1 MENESPKLKL
11 VVGLGNPGPRHSQTR
26 HNAGRWWTRAVAENC
41 GARFAAKIRPRGEL
55 AECDGVRVFHPDC
68 FMNESG
74 TPAAAAAKKCA
85 AKPEEILVAHDEVD
99 LPPGAVKL
107 KFGGGEAG
115 HNGLRD
121 ISARLGGRQYWR
133 LRIGVGKP
141 PGGKDDVPDHV
152 LQKPRPPEREQI
164 ESAIARAVDAW
175 PHLAKGDFARAALL
189 LHTSPEKTNRKM
201 NPTPDATPN
210 PTPNPDAT
218 PTPKPK
224 GDSS

>member
-11 VVGLGNPGPRHSQTR
+11 VVGLGNPGPRYSQTR
-26 HNAGRWWTRAVAENC
+26 HNAGRWWTSALAGRC
-41 GARFAAKIRPRGEL
+41 GAKFSAKTRQRGEL
-55 AECDGVRVFHPDC
+55 AECDGVKVFHPDC

-74 TPAAAAAKKCA
+74 GPTAAAAKKCA

-121 ISARLGGRQYWR
+121 ISARLGARQYWR
-133 LRIGVGKP
+133 LRVGVGKP

-164 ESAIARAVDAW
+164 ESAVARAVDAW
-175 PHLAKGDFARAALL
+175 QHLAKGDFARAALL
-189 LHTSPEKTNRKM
+189 LHTAPEKTK
-201 NPTPDATPN
+201 PN
-210 PTPNPDAT
+210 PNPDAT
-218 PTPKPK
+218 PTPTPNAIPKPNPE
-224 GDSS
+224 GSPR